1 MRRRRLLLCA
11 VLALLVSTHPAAAAA
26 TPPNGVSVTIT
37 ADTRIPIIDVSVPDS
52 ADVIINPYEMP
63 VDIGTGQKNYGQI
76 ISTPSCLSNY
86 SDVAIQM
93 DLAVTAHVR
102 EAGTQKRMTLAS
114 SPTGG
119 GGTQKRAFIYLE
131 FQQTDTG
138 RFKDVQWDSAY
149 SASKPTHIVLRDGV
163 TVIRNNLMKL
173 PPVTSPGK
181 VAPGGYAP
189 FRLTGDA
196 VASPTDEWTTDDG
209 IDVRITFTFKPLP
222 YDQW

>member
-1 MRRRRLLLCA
+1 MKRRRLLCA
-11 VLALLVSTHPAAAAA
+11 VLALVLLVSARPAAAAA
-26 TPPNGVSVTIT
+26 ASPNGVNVTIT
-37 ADTRIPIIDVSVPDS
+37 AETRVPIVEVTVPDS
-52 ADVIINPYEMP
+52 ASVYINPYELP
-63 VDIGTGQKNYGQI
+63 VDIGAGRKNYGQI
-76 ISTPSCLSNY
+76 ISTPACVSNY
-86 SDVAIQM
+86 SDVAIRM

-102 EAGTQKRMTLAS
+102 EDSTMTLS
-114 SPTGG
+114 TSPTGG

-131 FQQTDTG
+131 FQQTDTS
-138 RFKDVQWDSAY
+138 RFTDVQWDSAY
-149 SASKPTHIVLRDGV
+149 SASKPTHVVLRDGV

-173 PPVTSPGK
+173 PPMTPKGK

-209 IDVRITFTFKPLP
+209 IDVRIAFTFTPLP